1 MNLLIQFLLRLSFG
15 LAVGMAI
22 TSPKRVTS
30 GYFRNHLYVTLGL
43 TTLAAMVSFSV
54 APNVLWYAIGAA
66 IASYIGSVCW
76 LYERPVAGKIML
88 VIVLAASWLGM
99 LNQIQYSGSQKK
111 GSVSFDEKYYS
122 HYSWGNR
129 PNTVEEHTKFR
140 NQMLWDMRVVIS
152 TILVSMTTSGL
163 LLGMTMAAMLLGH
176 WYLNTPT
183 MELVPLRRLIIA
195 MSVAVGMQAIVSAL
209 GLWGEVTYAIEISTQ
224 WWLFLL
230 LRWLFGIIGVAILA
244 WMAWQTLK
252 IPNTQSATG
261 ILYVAVIG
269 TFVGETM
276 ALLLSAESLFPL

>member
-15 LAVGMAI
+15 LAAGMAI

-43 TTLAAMVSFSV
+43 TTLAAMVSYSA
-54 APNVLWYAIGAA
+54 APEVLWYAVGAA
-66 IASYIGSVCW
+66 VASYVGSVCW
-76 LYERPVAGKIML
+76 LYEKPVAGKAMLLL
-88 VIVLAASWLGM
+88 VILSSIEGLSTLPSTTLDPLVGDESLMGK
-99 LNQIQYSGSQKK
+99 YSQQL
-111 GSVSFDEKYYS
+111 EKY
-122 HYSWGNR
+122 GQ
-129 PNTVEEHTKFR
+129 EEEER
-140 NQMLWDMRVVIS
+140 DWWIG
-152 TILVSMTTSGL
+152 MTSGVLTETSVATSGL

-195 MSVAVGMQAIVSAL
+195 MGVAVGMQAIVSAL
-209 GLWGEVTYAIEISTQ
+209 GLWGEVTYASEISTQ